1 MYESYDRIFVC
12 TQSTPISV
20 SLPDPAVSL
29 PSACKTTRWESYSS
43 SRAAGRQLV
52 LTTLPPPHWN
62 TALVNYHLYS
72 WTYLASL
79 HQHTVP
85 LWFKATTIIPVR
97 KKTKVTSLNDYR
109 PVTLTSVVVKVLERL
124 TVVTHLKCV
133 TNSNTDPLQ
142 FAYMDNRYTDDAGAL
157 ALHFVIQ
164 HLESPNIYARILF
177 IDYIYARILFVDYSS
192 VFNTVIR
199 QKLWQAA
206 SAITKCIDVL
216 LDSWLS
222 SATAKVVKMN
232 GIVSGTVILNTG
244 TPQECVLSP
253 LLYSLFINVSNIPRY
268 NW

>member
-157 ALHFVIQ
+157 ALHFVIAALGVSQ
-164 HLESPNIYARILF
+164 HICTHPVHRLHICTHPVRRLQFRVQHGHPTETL
-177 IDYIYARILFVDYSS
+177 
-192 VFNTVIR
+192 
-199 QKLWQAA
+199 A
-206 SAITKCIDVL
+206 SCI
-216 LDSWLS
+216 
-222 SATAKVVKMN
+222 
-232 GIVSGTVILNTG
+232 
-244 TPQECVLSP
+244 C
-253 LLYSLFINVSNIPRY
+253 YH
-268 NW
+268 